1 MLNSQE
7 KPAAEWKHDKAPY
20 LHTRLCISKV
30 KRSGDGAFFCKIL
43 NQLSAQNEGF
53 FCNFTCGNS
62 THFFNIRHDKN
73 TT

>member
-1 MLNSQE
+1 MEARLS
-7 KPAAEWKHDKAPY
+7 AAFAY
-20 LHTRLCISKV
+20 ATLHFNLKG

-53 FCNFTCGNS
+53 FVIL
-62 THFFNIRHDKN
+62 HAEIQPIFFNIRHDKN